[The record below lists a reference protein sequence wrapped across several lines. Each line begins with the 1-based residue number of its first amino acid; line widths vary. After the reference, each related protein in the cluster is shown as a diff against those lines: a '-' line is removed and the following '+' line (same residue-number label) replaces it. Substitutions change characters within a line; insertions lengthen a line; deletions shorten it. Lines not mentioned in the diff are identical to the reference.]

1 LSRYHVDDEWWWVIK
16 GRLAIVVV
24 LLSNLLLE
32 DEDLRSNGLD
42 LGDNVGLDELV
53 EVEATKVQQTGVE
66 DTAEVE
72 AGEVEAAEDTELS
85 NGEEI
90 IDLLEEEQGLDVEL
104 VGAKV
109 EETAELVE
117 AKVLLEGE
125 LLEESELL
133 GTTVETEE
141 VVDVLGSKAAEVAQ
155 EAGVKDGAGLR
166 LLDVGGGRSNQGGE
180 GRDDDGGGLHFCG
193 WCVCVSE

>member
-1 LSRYHVDDEWWWVIK
+1 M
-16 GRLAIVVV
+16 VV

-32 DEDLRSNGLD
+32 DEDLRSNGLH

-53 EVEATKVQQTGVE
+53 EVEAAKVQQTGVE

-90 IDLLEEEQGLDVEL
+90 IDLLEEEQGLNVEL
-104 VGAKV
+104 VGANV
-109 EETAELVE
+109 EETAELIE
-117 AKVLLEGE
+117 AEVLLEGE

-133 GTTVETEE
+133 RTTIETEE
-141 VVDVLGSKAAEVAQ
+141 VVDVLGSKAAKVAQ
-155 EAGVKDGAGLR
+155 GAGVKGAGLR
-166 LLDVGGGRSNQGGE
+166 LLDIGGGRSNQGGE
-180 GRDDDGGGLHFCG
+180 GRDDDGRGLHFCG
-193 WCVCVSE
+193 LCGVSE